1 MAAALTMV
9 LRFYPKGNLS
19 KDSSIFIFKDQAGFS
34 ANCKPVIWSN
44 GIELSLVGTAHPTAD
59 KGLQPLAQI
68 DFNLS

>member
-1 MAAALTMV
+1 MV
-9 LRFYPKGNLS
+9 LRFYPEGEPFEGFLL
-19 KDSSIFIFKDQAGFS
+19 FIFKDQAGFS

-59 KGLQPLAQI
+59 KGFQPLAQI